1 MFDKNLTDLMMLN
14 HLSGNDDMNE
24 PLMDMAAIDFLSR
37 DRRKDKDLGFDSGL
51 ADLTALDYLSR
62 NKRH

>member
-1 MFDKNLTDLMMLN
+1 MLN

-37 DRRKDKDLGFDSGL
+37 DRRKDKDMGFDSGL

>member
-14 HLSGNDDMNE
+14 HLSGNDNMNE

-37 DRRKDKDLGFDSGL
+37 DRRKDKDMGFDSGL
-51 ADLTALDYLSR
+51 ADLTVLDYLSR